1 MPNTSGSGSE
11 GAASPRNL
19 RILLVDDDADGSEL
33 LAEILRKAGHDVR
46 VAADPAAALQ
56 EVEAFRP
63 ELAIV
68 DIGLPLMNGYE
79 LARQIRVIAPCTL
92 FALSG
97 YGAHTAPAD
106 NVVSS
111 FDQHLMKPLNTA
123 ALLQA
128 IARLG

>member
-1 MPNTSGSGSE
+1 
-11 GAASPRNL
+11 
-19 RILLVDDDADGSEL
+19 
-33 LAEILRKAGHDVR
+33 
-46 VAADPAAALQ
+46 
-56 EVEAFRP
+56 
-63 ELAIV
+63 
-68 DIGLPLMNGYE
+68 MNGYE
-79 LARQIRVIAPCTL
+79 LARQIRGIAPCTL